1 VVPTRRHHDE
11 WGSRF
16 RDDLREN
23 ALKECVGEPIG
34 KQVPPVSLRSRVG
47 MTGVRIDRRR
57 VFGRDVPLRFSVM
70 ICERKS
76 FENV

>member
-1 VVPTRRHHDE
+1 
-11 WGSRF
+11 
-16 RDDLREN
+16 
-23 ALKECVGEPIG
+23 VGEPIG